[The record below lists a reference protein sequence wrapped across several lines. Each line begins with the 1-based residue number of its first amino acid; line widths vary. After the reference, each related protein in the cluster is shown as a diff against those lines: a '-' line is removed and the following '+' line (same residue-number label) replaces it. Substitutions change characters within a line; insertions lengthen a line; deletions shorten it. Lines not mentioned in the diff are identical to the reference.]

1 MDKLS
6 GCRHRSETT
15 GLMPKTKW
23 THHRKTGQ
31 MPSDDRRCPRAKD
44 RVTGLVMVGL
54 AVPGA
59 AGLGAAAS
67 ATDGGSA

>member
-1 MDKLS
+1 MPES
-6 GCRHRSETT
+6 RRTHR
-15 GLMPKTKW
+15 
-23 THHRKTGQ
+23 RKTGQ
-31 MPSDDRRCPRAKD
+31 MPSDDRRYPTAKN
-44 RVTGLVMVGL
+44 RVTGLVMAGL